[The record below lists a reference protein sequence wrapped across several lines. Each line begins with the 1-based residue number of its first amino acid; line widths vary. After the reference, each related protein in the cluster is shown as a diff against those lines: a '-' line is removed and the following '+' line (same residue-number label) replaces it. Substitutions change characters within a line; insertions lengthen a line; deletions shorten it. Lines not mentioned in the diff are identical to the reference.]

1 MRKAIE
7 LAEKGLGSVS
17 PNPLVGAVLVHNGR
31 IIGEGF
37 HQEFGGPHAEVN
49 CINNVKKEDKHLI
62 AESTMHVTL
71 EPCSHHGKTPP
82 CCDLIIAQQIKN
94 VVIGSKDPFVAIN
107 GRGIEQ
113 LRKAEVEVVMS
124 DLERECRFLNR
135 RFLTFVE
142 KKRPY
147 IILKWAESKDGFI
160 APKGNTSYWLSSDES
175 KVLSH
180 KWRTEEVAILVGYN
194 TALKDN
200 PRLTVRL
207 HNGKNPTRIVIDKSN
222 TLPKFLNLFDNSVPT
237 LVFNEISNET
247 IGLTQ
252 FVKVDFKHSFF
263 AQFFEVLV
271 SKSIQSVII
280 EGGTKTHQLFMESNF
295 WDEARVIK
303 TSVEFGDGLS
313 APNINCE
320 SNSTCYYNGDKL
332 ELFYNSQS

>member
-1 MRKAIE
+1 
-7 LAEKGLGSVS
+7 
-17 PNPLVGAVLVHNGR
+17 
-31 IIGEGF
+31 
-37 HQEFGGPHAEVN
+37 
-49 CINNVKKEDKHLI
+49 
-62 AESTMHVTL
+62 
-71 EPCSHHGKTPP
+71 
-82 CCDLIIAQQIKN
+82 
-94 VVIGSKDPFVAIN
+94 VAIN

>member
-280 EGGTKTHQLFMESNF
+280 EGGTKT
-295 WDEARVIK
+295 
-303 TSVEFGDGLS
+303 
-313 APNINCE
+313 
-320 SNSTCYYNGDKL
+320 Y
-332 ELFYNSQS
+332 

>member
-17 PNPLVGAVLVHNGR
+17 PNPLVGAVLVHDGR

-37 HQEFGGPHAEVN
+37 HQVFGGPHAEVN
-49 CINNVKKEDKHLI
+49 CINSVSKEDKHLI
-62 AESTMHVTL
+62 AESTMYVTL

-82 CCDLIIAQQIKN
+82 CCDLIIAQQIRK
-94 VVIGSKDPFVAIN
+94 VVIGSKDPFVAVN

-124 DLERECRFLNR
+124 DLESECRFLNR

-160 APKGNTSYWLSSDES
+160 APKGNTPYWLSSDES

-180 KWRTEEVAILVGYN
+180 KWRTEEDAILVGYN
-194 TALKDN
+194 TVLKDN
-200 PRLTVRL
+200 PKLTARL
-207 HNGKNPTRIVIDKSN
+207 HKGKNPTRIVIDKRN
-222 TLPKFLNLFDNSVPT
+222 TLPKSLHLFDNEVST
-237 LVFNEISNET
+237 IVFNENLDEVVGNTEYIT
-247 IGLTQ
+247 
-252 FVKVDFKHSFF
+252 VDFKHSFF
-263 AQFFEVLV
+263 DRFFEVLV
-271 SKSIQSVII
+271 SKSIQSIII
-280 EGGTKTHQLFMESNF
+280 EGGTKTLELFMENNF

-303 TSVEFGDGLS
+303 TSIELGDGLS
-313 APNINCE
+313 APHINCE
-320 SNSTCYYNGDKL
+320 PNSSYYYNGDKL
-332 ELFYNSQS
+332 EIFYNSLS